1 MRGHGFSGAE
11 VNGFSPAQLLWNL
24 RQLRRRAAARDQRWL
39 MLMAASQ
46 GDGAQKVW
54 RQLAEEHRALAADS
68 ESPEAEEADDRATP
82 RCQADFERMLRESE
96 E

>member
-24 RQLRRRAAARDQRWL
+24 RQLRRRTAERDQRTL
-39 MLMAASQ
+39 LLLTAAQ

-54 RQLAEEHRALAADS
+54 RQLERERKDMAAASAPEET
-68 ESPEAEEADDRATP
+68 EEEADRETP
-82 RCQADFERMLRESE
+82 RCQADFERMLVE